1 MATVISSATNN
12 INNAYPSSPL
22 QLPPTTDCSSTDTP
36 PPLTPVSQPS
46 ISPPTVGHPH
56 TPVSPY
62 SHQSSSSPKGHAL
75 KFFGGAA
82 PYHTGPLMSPSYSPD
97 ASSYA
102 HQYSVDAMNAHDS
115 YMARHRNN
123 GATPAD
129 GGLYVERTPSPR
141 DHEISTRMSSNIVM
155 HGHHPF
161 LKMESSE

>member
-1 MATVISSATNN
+1 MSTVISSATSNN
-12 INNAYPSSPL
+12 SAYPSSPI

-62 SHQSSSSPKGHAL
+62 SHQSSSPKGHAL

-82 PYHTGPLMSPSYSPD
+82 PYHSGPLMSPSYSPE

-102 HQYSVDAMNAHDS
+102 HHYDAMNVQDS

-123 GATPAD
+123 GVD
-129 GGLYVERTPSPR
+129 GGLYVDRTPSPVAR
-141 DHEISTRMSSNIVM
+141 EHDISTRMASNIVM

-161 LKMESSE
+161 LKMESTE